1 MSTNVCLN
9 KTSNEYPFIYAR
21 PYKLKQK
28 PSISSYI
35 LNNIKIKFITI
46 PDGFCPN
53 ATIIESD
60 PTQNYRLHIL
70 ASHILEP
77 DQLKILD
84 GLHETQ
90 DYPIYNLELLQTEI
104 INYEPQLY
112 NFFTRFKTSNEASYK
127 NWLNFNQTS
136 TESINTI
143 GQFVEYKLFS
153 KRNETTKILRNFENN
168 TISKLLLPPN
178 SAIIVIVM
186 PENFTRTGNYKGY
199 FKFNNNI
206 IAKVFSNVLLSSKT
220 QGIDIDEISDI
231 RHSKDIHHNRI
242 IDFFS
247 KQCGFVDYHTEK
259 NQIVITDKYFQIVIG
274 ELSNI
279 LPLKQE

>member
-1 MSTNVCLN
+1 MSTNVCIN
-9 KTSNEYPFIYAR
+9 KTSNEHPYIYAR
-21 PYKLKQK
+21 PYKLKQD
-28 PSISSYI
+28 PSISNYQ
-35 LNNIKIKFITI
+35 LNDIKIKFITV

-53 ATIIESD
+53 ASIIESD
-60 PTQNYRLHIL
+60 STQNYRLHIL
-70 ASHILEP
+70 SSQKLRT
-77 DQLKILD
+77 DQLKMLD
-84 GLHETQ
+84 GLHEIQ
-90 DYPIYNLELLQTEI
+90 DYPIYNLELLQTDM

-112 NFFTRFKTSNEASYK
+112 NFFTRFKTSNESSYK

-153 KRNETTKILRNFENN
+153 KRHETTKILRNFENN

-186 PENFTRTGNYKGY
+186 PENFIRTGNYKGY

-220 QGIDIDEISDI
+220 QGVEIDKISDI
-231 RHSKDIHHNRI
+231 RNTKNLYHLQIL
-242 IDFFS
+242 DFFS
-247 KQCGFVDYHTEK
+247 KQNFINFGSKKD
-259 NQIVITDKYFQIVIG
+259 QIIIRDEYFQIVIG

-279 LPLKQE
+279 TPLKQE